1 MSRKAAATM
10 EPMSVDVVGKVLT
23 ILFLGALA
31 LFLLRLI
38 MLRIQDRYPIFVISN
53 GLDLVFGAAMVV
65 LGVGSRS
72 EINVELVALA
82 VGVSLTPF
90 VAFEL
95 YRAQK
100 ADDHASLR
108 FLAPI
113 VAAMLAGCVVTGF
126 LGSGPDEESMK
137 EAYATGYLF
146 DTVVTLGVLG
156 FLVGKLRRGAGPVD
170 RNLMWMRRL
179 FVFEIAGSGI
189 RDMAEPVLTAESSKI
204 AFAVYIGLSF
214 VVTAVC
220 AVALRKQAE
229 VTPA

>member
-1 MSRKAAATM
+1 M
-10 EPMSVDVVGKVLT
+10 EPMSVDAVTKVFT
-23 ILFLGALA
+23 IMFLGALA
-31 LFLLRLI
+31 VFLLRLI

-53 GLDLVFGAAMVV
+53 GLDMVFGLAMVL

-95 YRAQK
+95 YRAMK

-146 DTVVTLGVLG
+146 DTMVTLGVLG
-156 FLVGKLRRGAGPVD
+156 FLVGKLRRGASPAD
-170 RNLMWMRRL
+170 RNLTWMRRL
-179 FVFEIAGSGI
+179 FVFEIASSGL
-189 RDMAEPVLTAESSKI
+189 RDMVEPWLTVQSSKI
-204 AFAVYIGLSF
+204 AFVVYLGLSF
-214 VVTAVC
+214 IATAVC
-220 AVALRKQAE
+220 AFALRKQPE